1 MKMKYFG
8 ILLPLFSFLLL
19 SNSNCDKKMSTVY
32 HGRLEVK
39 GICMNYTI
47 CINGDKTDPAL
58 VEKSWT
64 DPTTGTTYSNVFKL
78 GSPCTFPPGIEQG
91 DEFDFMIDSSPRQDC
106 AVCMAYYPTPEK
118 SLAIKIV
125 NK

>member
-1 MKMKYFG
+1 MKYIG
-8 ILLPLFSFLLL
+8 ILLSLFSLLLL
-19 SNSNCDKKMSTVY
+19 SNSNCDKKMSAVY

-47 CINGDKTDPAL
+47 SVNGTKIDPAL
-58 VEKSWT
+58 VEKNWT

-78 GSPCTFPPGIEQG
+78 GSPCTFPTEIEQG
-91 DEFDFMIDSSPRQDC
+91 DEFDFMIDSSPKTDC
-106 AVCMAYYPTPEK
+106 AVCMAYYPTPQK
-118 SLAIKIV
+118 SLTIKIV